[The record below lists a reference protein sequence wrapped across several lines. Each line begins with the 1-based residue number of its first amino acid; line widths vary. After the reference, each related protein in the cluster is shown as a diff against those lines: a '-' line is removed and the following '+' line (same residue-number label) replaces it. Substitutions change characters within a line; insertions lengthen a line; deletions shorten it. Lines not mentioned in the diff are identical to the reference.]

1 MADALSIVY
10 LNGSF
15 QNIREAHISP
25 LDRGFLFGDAVY
37 EVIPVHGG
45 KPLLLKE
52 HLARLERSLSEIRMV
67 NPHTPEEWSSIVKSL
82 IEQNSGGNLGIY
94 IQISRGAD
102 TGRDHAVPD
111 GIDPTVFGMAS
122 RIADTDSWDSGVT
135 AITLPDL
142 RWARCDIKSTAL
154 LANVLA
160 RQQAVEAG
168 ADDAILIRDGYVT
181 EASVSSVIIV
191 EGGVL
196 VTRNNGPELLPG
208 TTRQLVL
215 TLATEAGLSCREEAI
230 SEERLRTA
238 DELWLMSAGRGVVPV
253 THLDGSP
260 VGDGKPG
267 PVWNR
272 VKGLISNYIDNA
284 GSGIVE
290 PEE

>member
-37 EVIPVHGG
+37 EVIPVHGS

-52 HLARLERSLSEIRMV
+52 HLARLERSLNEIRMV

-168 ADDAILIRDGYVT
+168 ADDAILIREGYVT

-290 PEE
+290 PEK

>member
-1 MADALSIVY
+1 LADALSIVY

-290 PEE
+290 PEK

>member
-272 VKGLISNYIDNA
+272 VKDLISNYIDNA

-290 PEE
+290 PEK

>member
-122 RIADTDSWDSGVT
+122 RIEDTDSWDSGVT

-290 PEE
+290 PEK

>member
-15 QNIREAHISP
+15 QNIWEAHISP

-45 KPLLLKE
+45 RPLLLKE

-111 GIDPTVFGMAS
+111 GIEPTVFGMAS
-122 RIADTDSWDSGVT
+122 RIAGTDSWDSGVT

-272 VKGLISNYIDNA
+272 VKDLISNYIDDT

-290 PEE
+290 PEK

>member
-37 EVIPVHGG
+37 EVIPVHGS

-52 HLARLERSLSEIRMV
+52 HLARLERSLNEIRMV

-290 PEE
+290 PEK

>member
-52 HLARLERSLSEIRMV
+52 HLERLERSLSEIRMV

-122 RIADTDSWDSGVT
+122 RIAGTDSWDSGVT

-290 PEE
+290 PEK

>member
-45 KPLLLKE
+45 RPLLLKE

-215 TLATEAGLSCREEAI
+215 TLATEAGLSCREEAV

-290 PEE
+290 PEK

>member
-1 MADALSIVY
+1 MSDALSIVY

-122 RIADTDSWDSGVT
+122 RIAGTDYWDSGVT

-290 PEE
+290 PEK

>member
-52 HLARLERSLSEIRMV
+52 HLERLERSLSEIRMV

-290 PEE
+290 PEK

>member
-1 MADALSIVY
+1 MSDALSIVY

-122 RIADTDSWDSGVT
+122 RIAGTDSWDSGVT

-290 PEE
+290 PEK

>member
-82 IEQNSGGNLGIY
+82 IEQNSGDNLGIN

-290 PEE
+290 PEK

>member
-290 PEE
+290 PEK

>member
-122 RIADTDSWDSGVT
+122 RIAGTDSWDSGVT

-290 PEE
+290 PEK

>member
-160 RQQAVEAG
+160 RQQAAEAG

-290 PEE
+290 PEK

>member
-111 GIDPTVFGMAS
+111 GIEPTVFGMAS
-122 RIADTDSWDSGVT
+122 RIAGTDSWDSGVT

-290 PEE
+290 PEK

>member
-52 HLARLERSLSEIRMV
+52 HLARLERSLNEIRMV

-290 PEE
+290 PEK

>member
-15 QNIREAHISP
+15 KDIREAHISP

-37 EVIPVHGG
+37 EVIPVHDG

-67 NPHTPEEWSSIVKSL
+67 NPHTPEEWASIVKSL
-82 IEQNSGGNLGIY
+82 IEQNGGGKLGIY
-94 IQISRGAD
+94 IQVSRGAD
-102 TGRDHAVPD
+102 AGRDHAVPD
-111 GIDPTVFGMAS
+111 GIDPTIFGMAS
-122 RIADTDSWDSGVT
+122 RIAATGSQDSGVA
-135 AITLPDL
+135 AITLPDS

-160 RQQAVEAG
+160 RQQAAEAG

-196 VTRNNGPELLPG
+196 ITRNNGPELLPG

-215 TLATEAGLSCREEAI
+215 ELATEAGLSYREEAI
-230 SEERLRTA
+230 SEQRLRAA

-253 THLDGSP
+253 TRLDGSP

-272 VKGLISNYIDNA
+272 VKGLFTEYIKSN
-284 GSGIVE
+284 GPGTVE
-290 PEE
+290 PEK

>member
-272 VKGLISNYIDNA
+272 VKDLISNYIDDT
-284 GSGIVE
+284 GSGMVE
-290 PEE
+290 PEK

>member
-10 LNGSF
+10 LNGRF

-45 KPLLLKE
+45 RPLLLKE

-67 NPHTPEEWSSIVKSL
+67 NPHTPKEWSSIVKSL

-111 GIDPTVFGMAS
+111 GIDPTVFGMAT

-160 RQQAVEAG
+160 RQQAAEAG
-168 ADDAILIRDGYVT
+168 ADDAILILDGYVT

-191 EGGVL
+191 EDGVL

-215 TLATEAGLSCREEAI
+215 TLATEAGLSCREEAV

-272 VKGLISNYIDNA
+272 VKDLISNYIDDT

-290 PEE
+290 PEK

>member
-1 MADALSIVY
+1 LSDALSIVY

-122 RIADTDSWDSGVT
+122 RIAGTDSWDSGVT

-290 PEE
+290 PEK

>member
-1 MADALSIVY
+1 MSDALSIVY

-37 EVIPVHGG
+37 EVIPVHGS

-52 HLARLERSLSEIRMV
+52 HLARLERSLNEIRMV

-122 RIADTDSWDSGVT
+122 RIAGTDSWDSGVT

-290 PEE
+290 PEK

>member
-1 MADALSIVY
+1 LADALSIVY

-15 QNIREAHISP
+15 KKIREAQVSP

-37 EVIPVHGG
+37 EVIPVHDG
-45 KPLLLKE
+45 KPLLIKE

-290 PEE
+290 PEK

>member
-37 EVIPVHGG
+37 EVIPVHGS

-196 VTRNNGPELLPG
+196 VTRNNGPELLAG

-272 VKGLISNYIDNA
+272 VKSLISNYIDNA

-290 PEE
+290 PEK

>member
-1 MADALSIVY
+1 MSDALSIVY

-290 PEE
+290 PEK

>member
-238 DELWLMSAGRGVVPV
+238 DELWLMSAGRGVMPV

-290 PEE
+290 PEK